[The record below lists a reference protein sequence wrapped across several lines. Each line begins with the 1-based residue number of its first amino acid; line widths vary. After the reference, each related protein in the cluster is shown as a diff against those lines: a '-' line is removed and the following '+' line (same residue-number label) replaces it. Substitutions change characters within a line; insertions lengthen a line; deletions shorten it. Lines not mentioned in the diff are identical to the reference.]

1 MGGTARSL
9 QRAMWA
15 GLADGWRKHDPV
27 HRRCTAGVTARMVA
41 GLRPG
46 DRVLDIA
53 CGTGDPT
60 LAAAA
65 RVGPTGYVLGVDL
78 AAEMLEVARELA
90 AADGLGNV
98 ELRCGGG
105 EWFDVPPGSFDR
117 VTIRWGLMFMPDP
130 AACLAASHR
139 ALRAGGVLAAA
150 CWASPAYNPW
160 ATVLA
165 TVLRRHVDV
174 PRPPPGFIG
183 PFSLD
188 DPERL
193 RALIVE
199 AGFEAVSVEAVQ
211 LPMSDFERGADF
223 VEYRLDTAG
232 PLASLFRSLP
242 VGQQEIVA
250 AEMAAEVERIGGGRA
265 HLDGLT
271 WLALAR
277 RAGGA
282 PEAAL
287 LR

>member
-1 MGGTARSL
+1 MSMTSAIRAE
-9 QRAMWA
+9 QREQWDR
-15 GLADGWRKHDPV
+15 LAAGWRRHDAV
-27 HRRCTAGVTARMVA
+27 HRRCTAGVTERMVT

-65 RVGPTGYVLGVDL
+65 RVGPSGYVLGVDL
-78 AAEMLEVARELA
+78 SAEMLEVARELA
-90 AADGLGNV
+90 AGLDQV
-98 ELRCGGG
+98 ELRCAAA
-105 EWFDVPPGSFDR
+105 ESLELQPSFDR
-117 VTIRWGLMFMPDP
+117 VTIRWGLMFMDDP
-130 AACLAASHR
+130 LACLEAAHR
-139 ALRAGGVLAAA
+139 ALVPGGVLAVA
-150 CWASPAYNPW
+150 CWASPAHNPW

-165 TVLRRHVDV
+165 TVLRRHVSV
-174 PRPPPGFIG
+174 PPPPPGFAG
-183 PFSLD
+183 PFRLD

-193 RALIVE
+193 LALLAA
-199 AGFEAVSVEAVQ
+199 AGFDRITIEALS

-232 PLASLFRSLP
+232 PLASLFRGLP
-242 VGQQEIVA
+242 VDQQEELA
-250 AEMAAEVERIGGGRA
+250 GEMAREVERIGGGRA

-277 RAGGA
+277 RAPGA
-282 PEAAL
+282 PEPAL

>member
-1 MGGTARSL
+1 MSGAVHAG
-9 QRAMWA
+9 QRRQWD
-15 GLADGWRKHDPV
+15 GLAAGWRRHDAV

-65 RVGPTGYVLGVDL
+65 RVGPSGSVLGVDL
-78 AAEMLEVARELA
+78 SAEMLEVARELA
-90 AADGLGNV
+90 AGLDQI
-98 ELRCGGG
+98 EFRCAAA
-105 EWFDVPPGSFDR
+105 ESLDLSSSFDR
-117 VTIRWGLMFMPDP
+117 VTIRWGLMFMADP
-130 AACLAASHR
+130 AACLASAHR
-139 ALRAGGVLAAA
+139 ALVPDGVLAVA

-165 TVLRRHVDV
+165 TVLRRHVAV
-174 PRPPPGFIG
+174 PPPPAGFTG

-188 DPERL
+188 DPDRL
-193 RALIVE
+193 HALIAA
-199 AGFEAVSVEAVQ
+199 AGFDRIAIEAVA
-211 LPMSDFERGADF
+211 LPMSDLERGADF

-242 VGQQEIVA
+242 LDQQDAIAE
-250 AEMAAEVERIGGGRA
+250 EMALEVERIGGGRA
-265 HLDGLT
+265 HLGGLT

-277 RAGGA
+277 RAPGA
-282 PEAAL
+282 PEPAL